1 MWLHQLLCN
10 VSNQARSREEDKLN
24 HPWRPLP
31 SGRLSES
38 EAVALRWAIVAG
50 CVTLSSMLDQDLVR
64 TTLCLVAFTYTYDEL
79 GGASNVVGKA
89 FCTAGGYISFELGA
103 TAIVG
108 TSRRYYVLKQPSV
121 LSFRIVSTNRQLTG
135 VLDFVSVTSVIISG
149 VLIFTAIQ
157 AQDFSD
163 VEGDKAVGR
172 MTFPIYAPELS
183 RFVTLFATSA
193 WSVFLCWFWEVGPF
207 STALITS
214 FGLHVGLR
222 YYCWRTIEADKKSY
236 LIFNVRFLSRLP
248 RLAHPETSFLTYGRP
263 RFGSWP
269 LMFFLY
275 TPERPFWRSDDDLSR
290 LTAHLRHI
298 LLRHILCIRDSS
310 ARPAHDC
317 IFIMDR
323 SVFPYMYTFHIIHR
337 STFYCDICTIHNFY

>member
-1 MWLHQLLCN
+1 
-10 VSNQARSREEDKLN
+10 
-24 HPWRPLP
+24 
-31 SGRLSES
+31 
-38 EAVALRWAIVAG
+38 
-50 CVTLSSMLDQDLVR
+50 
-64 TTLCLVAFTYTYDEL
+64 
-79 GGASNVVGKA
+79 
-89 FCTAGGYISFELGA
+89 
-103 TAIVG
+103 
-108 TSRRYYVLKQPSV
+108 
-121 LSFRIVSTNRQLTG
+121 
-135 VLDFVSVTSVIISG
+135 
-149 VLIFTAIQ
+149 
-157 AQDFSD
+157 
-163 VEGDKAVGR
+163 VGR

-193 WSVFLCWFWEVGPF
+193 WSVFLCWFWEVGPV
-207 STALITS
+207 STALFTS

-222 YYCWRTIEADKKSY
+222 YYCWRTIKADKKSY
-236 LIFNVRFLSRLP
+236 LIFNVRFFSHSP

-290 LTAHLRHI
+290 LTAHLRHT

-337 STFYCDICTIHNFY
+337 SNFYCDICTIHNSY